1 MSTTTRTDRTA
12 TEDRD
17 AHAWGGLDDATARG
31 LLEQALAAATGAGV
45 TFADVRLVE
54 AEEERLYTDL
64 RGELDERREHNA
76 GLGVRVLR
84 DGVWGFASAP
94 LDGPGTAQAVGRRA
108 VAVATAAAGTAPVAL
123 APREPTSGTWAV
135 PVDVDPF
142 AVSAGERHDL
152 LQRVV
157 RAASAPGLVRSVT
170 AGLNAKR
177 QHKHFADSEGSR
189 QAQHLVETG
198 AMLLA
203 VAADERGA
211 QRRSFP
217 NSFHGNTAAAGW
229 EYVLG
234 LGLEDEAT
242 RVGEEAVALLGAPQ
256 APGGTA
262 DVVIGPAQL
271 ALQIHE
277 SVGHALELD
286 RILGDETNFA
296 GRSWVQAEDIGMLRY
311 GSPAMTVVAD
321 PTVPGTRGSFAF
333 DDEGTPASRHVLV
346 ENGVL
351 RDVLSSRDA
360 VARSGSSAGSRSSTG
375 AARADGWAW
384 LPVCFATNVYL
395 EPGEGSLDE
404 LLDRMGDGYYADDN
418 RTWSID
424 DRRMAFQF
432 GTEAAW
438 EVKNGKRGRLLRG
451 FSYGGLT
458 PRFWG
463 SLEAVAGPEEFKA
476 YGMPCGKG
484 EPKQWGFLG
493 HGASPSLFRGISTGV
508 AR

>member
-1 MSTTTRTDRTA
+1 MSTTTERVTSA
-12 TEDRD
+12 D
-17 AHAWGGLDDATARG
+17 AHAWGGLDGTTARAV
-31 LLEQALAAATGAGV
+31 LEEALAAATGEGV

-84 DGVWGFASAP
+84 DGVWGFASAS
-94 LDGPGTAQAVGRRA
+94 LDGPGTAQAVARRA
-108 VAVATAAAGTAPVAL
+108 VAAAAAAAGTAPVAL
-123 APREPTSGTWAV
+123 APREPTSGTWSV

-142 AVSAGERHDL
+142 EVSAGERHDL
-152 LQRVV
+152 LQRIV

-177 QHKHFADSEGSR
+177 QHKHYADSEGSR

-296 GRSWVQAEDIGMLRY
+296 GRSWVQPDDIGTLRY
-311 GSPAMTVVAD
+311 GSPAMNVVAD

-333 DDEGTPASRHVLV
+333 DDEGTPATRHALI

-360 VARSGSSAGSRSSTG
+360 VARHGGETTG

-458 PRFWG
+458 PQFWG
-463 SLEAVAGPEEFKA
+463 SLEAVAGPEEFRA